1 MARRPRSARASRAG
15 AERDGLTVDRSD
27 AVVTTYGAPSP
38 AEDDTIAKLE
48 RLAALR
54 ESEVLTEE
62 EFAEQ
67 KRRLLAGP

>member
-1 MARRPRSARASRAG
+1 MG
-15 AERDGLTVDRSD
+15 ITVDLSD
-27 AVVTTYGAPSP
+27 AVVTTYGAPAP

-54 ESEVLTEE
+54 ESGVLTEE